1 MKGGIKKSNGAYFIN
16 ALPYFEIPATIIP
29 EQIKVFLNL
38 NGVYDENKYIYGVVD
53 NKIIIDIKEMPIE
66 SSEVAYVDIC
76 LEHNGND
83 YCCSINVCGQSICY
97 NPLYTYKYNK
107 FGVLTNDKNDCSFYG
122 NHIDKKYQT
131 EKIQGIFQINKEDFS
146 HISDDL
152 YFTNLLAAC
161 CYNSEYSEITH
172 AKFRKCVSYAATRLN
187 IDIQKEGFISNTKR
201 LFGKA
206 GIVHFD
212 YSTSKCQAIPP
223 SFMRVP
229 FRYIKQLDL
238 SY

>member
-1 MKGGIKKSNGAYFIN
+1 MRKGIEPDFEKWCAGNNNTVKRWPNEDTRELFGNDWTIYYTENRLNGQYYKKDETKASEQQESSAIVMKGGIKKSNGAYFIN

-122 NHIDKKYQT
+122 NHIDKKYQRMLL
-131 EKIQGIFQINKEDFS
+131 QNFQ
-146 HISDDL
+146 
-152 YFTNLLAAC
+152 
-161 CYNSEYSEITH
+161 
-172 AKFRKCVSYAATRLN
+172 
-187 IDIQKEGFISNTKR
+187 
-201 LFGKA
+201 
-206 GIVHFD
+206 
-212 YSTSKCQAIPP
+212 
-223 SFMRVP
+223 
-229 FRYIKQLDL
+229 
-238 SY
+238 